1 MTTGFKVPARRLD
14 DELHFD
20 TVTVYPRGR
29 PQPNAA
35 RQTYRFTGR
44 KRLVRRRGP
53 AWVSIPVDILYEK
66 AYNLLQKVYRRGAM
80 KDEEAN
86 IYRGT
91 PDMPGPSG
99 SRATRGSFIPA
110 RNELHDWGKK

>member
-1 MTTGFKVPARRLD
+1 
-14 DELHFD
+14 
-20 TVTVYPRGR
+20 
-29 PQPNAA
+29 
-35 RQTYRFTGR
+35 
-44 KRLVRRRGP
+44 
-53 AWVSIPVDILYEK
+53 
-66 AYNLLQKVYRRGAM
+66 M